1 VKSVH
6 GTRVGCQASNVDDAA
21 STGPNHQRRGR
32 LGTQESTIQTN
43 RQNLSP
49 LFQRHF
55 AQLGFGTDGG
65 VVDQHIQST
74 PSLFDLVK
82 HVLDLGLIAHIGN
95 AQNRFAP
102 NGGNCL
108 DNLLALGHRLP
119 NVHRD
124 IKTVSSQGQGHR
136 PTYVSACAGD
146 QSNFLHQKILTW
158 L

>member
-1 VKSVH
+1 
-6 GTRVGCQASNVDDAA
+6 
-21 STGPNHQRRGR
+21 
-32 LGTQESTIQTN
+32 LGTQEGTIQTD

-55 AQLGFGTDGG
+55 AQLGFGTDRG

-74 PSLFDLVK
+74 PSLFDLVE

-95 AQNRFAP
+95 AQNGFAP
-102 NGGNCL
+102 DGGNCL
-108 DNLLALGHRLP
+108 DNLLTLGHRLP

-124 IKTVSSQGQGHR
+124 VKTVASQGQGHR
-136 PTYVSACAGD
+136 ATYVSACAGD